1 MKNSLFGIIFLE
13 PDRLTLRII
22 ELPTL
27 KIITEVQSGA
37 LIVGSHNVANY
48 AQNMQAIVDNLQGFQ
63 RILHEYQVEKFTF
76 YGSLEDLNLVE
87 ARYIADQLKV
97 RTNLDIKWLSND
109 QLMASALAAVMAR
122 MPRFN
127 ELSKKALYVLT
138 IGLNTTRLSYF
149 RHGKFQTSWDIDLG
163 EARVNHLAQTLRQ
176 TTTTPSEIIL
186 DYISSKL
193 EYLVPEL
200 RHVKNSNLLIHNVGT
215 MAQSYVKPGEM
226 LGKVPR
232 EGFEKRYQ
240 RIVSSSNQF
249 IINHYNV
256 DEQSVNW
263 VLPNYLVISRTI
275 HLLDAQKIYATSLHI
290 LDGLT
295 IMQLGD
301 HLLVDN
307 MIRTSAANMAQRYG
321 ADTAHSTFVTHVAL
335 QLFDALQPI
344 HRLDRHDRLLLEIAC
359 KIEDIGNFI
368 NPQGH
373 YRHSQYILEANPLIG
388 LSADDN
394 RTIAEVARYHSSESP
409 DVAQA
414 HYRYMD
420 DDIQMPVAK
429 LAAILR
435 VADSL
440 DDSRLQKISRI
451 ELKLQDDRLL
461 ITAHA
466 NDDLVLEKWAF
477 QRKNQ
482 LFTDVYGLKPE
493 LIAKEGE

>member
-1 MKNSLFGIIFLE
+1 M
-13 PDRLTLRII
+13 
-22 ELPTL
+22 
-27 KIITEVQSGA
+27 
-37 LIVGSHNVANY
+37 
-48 AQNMQAIVDNLQGFQ
+48 
-63 RILHEYQVEKFTF
+63 
-76 YGSLEDLNLVE
+76 VE

-97 RTNLDIKWLSND
+97 RTDLNIEWLSNN
-109 QLMASALAAVMAR
+109 QLMASALAAVMAQ

-127 ELSKKALYVLT
+127 ELSKKALYILT
-138 IGLNTTRLSYF
+138 IGLSTTRLSYF

-163 EARVNHLAQTLRQ
+163 EAHVNHLAQMLRQ
-176 TTTTPSEIIL
+176 TTTPSEIIL

-215 MAQSYVKPGEM
+215 MAQSYVKPDEM

-232 EGFEKRYQ
+232 EDFEKRYQ

-275 HLLDAQKIYATSLHI
+275 HLLDAQQIYATSLHI

-301 HLLVDN
+301 RSLVDN

-321 ADTAHSTFVTHVAL
+321 ADTAHSTFVTRVAL

-414 HYRYMD
+414 HYRHMD

-440 DDSRLQKISRI
+440 DDSRLQKISRV
-451 ELKLQDDRLL
+451 ELRLQDERLL

>member
-1 MKNSLFGIIFLE
+1 MK
-13 PDRLTLRII
+13 PDRLTLRIV

-27 KIITEVQSGA
+27 KKITEVQSGS
-37 LIVGSHNVANY
+37 LTVGNQHIANY
-48 AQNMQAIVDNLQGFQ
+48 AQNMSAIVTNLQGFQ
-63 RILHEYQVEKFTF
+63 RILREYQVDKFAF
-76 YGSLEDLNLVE
+76 YGALEDLNVVE

-97 RTNLDIKWLSND
+97 RTGMSVKWLNGN
-109 QLMASALAAVMAR
+109 QMMASSLAALMSR
-122 MPRFN
+122 MPGFN
-127 ELSKKALYVLT
+127 ELSKKTLYVLT
-138 IGLNTTRLSYF
+138 IGLSATRLSYF

-163 EARVNHLAQTLRQ
+163 EAHINYLARTLRQ

-200 RHVKNSNLLIHNVGT
+200 RHVKKSNLLIHNVAT
-215 MAQSYVKPGEM
+215 VAQSYIKPGEK

-232 EGFEKRYQ
+232 DDFEKRYQ
-240 RIVSSSNQF
+240 RIINSSNQY
-249 IINHYNV
+249 IINHYHV

-263 VLPNYLVISRTI
+263 VLPNYLVISQTI
-275 HLLDAQKIYATSLHI
+275 RLLDAQRIYTTNLD
-290 LDGLT
+290 LMDGLT
-295 IMQLGD
+295 VLQLGD
-301 HLLVDN
+301 HSLIDN
-307 MIRTSAANMAQRYG
+307 MIRTSAANMARRYG
-321 ADTAHSTFVTHVAL
+321 ADTAHATFVTNVAL

-344 HRLDRHDRLLLEIAC
+344 HRLNRHDRLLLEIAC
-359 KIEDIGNFI
+359 QIEDIGNFV
-368 NPQGH
+368 NPQNH
-373 YRHSQYILEANPLIG
+373 YRHSEYLLEANPLIG
-388 LSADDN
+388 LSNDDN

-414 HYRYMD
+414 HYRHMD

-440 DDSRLQKISRI
+440 DDSRLQKITKVDLR
-451 ELKLQDDRLL
+451 LQNDRLL

-477 QRKNQ
+477 QRKNE